1 MSSNNE
7 LKEFSFESC
16 TFYYFDDIMRV
27 VDINF
32 DNILLD
38 EKSYQNSYENTK
50 IFQGEIP
57 LHIRLNKVDGFIKT
71 YHGTRYLVLFDSGWY
86 DANSYLIRCLISK
99 KSGTINSSNPI
110 IRIDSYNSLFS
121 NKESKFQPNVCIR
134 CLDF

>member
-57 LHIRLNKVDGFIKT
+57 LHIRLNKVDVFIKT
-71 YHGTRYLVLFDSGWY
+71 YHETRCLVLFDSG
-86 DANSYLIRCLISK
+86 
-99 KSGTINSSNPI
+99 
-110 IRIDSYNSLFS
+110 
-121 NKESKFQPNVCIR
+121 
-134 CLDF
+134 

>member
-38 EKSYQNSYENTK
+38 EKSYQNSYEN
-50 IFQGEIP
+50 ILIYDNLQNF
-57 LHIRLNKVDGFIKT
+57 
-71 YHGTRYLVLFDSGWY
+71 SGW
-86 DANSYLIRCLISK
+86 N
-99 KSGTINSSNPI
+99 TIA
-110 IRIDSYNSLFS
+110 Y
-121 NKESKFQPNVCIR
+121 
-134 CLDF
+134 